1 MSVSTEMTNTP
12 FPEMV
17 RLLGVGIAEAQYE
30 LDLVSLEIARMMA
43 GYVPDPELESGA
55 TDSGSESTATD
66 SSPKPSPRPRDLL
79 VPLGDGNSYSLLELG
94 FVPTFYQFVDTLIE
108 LKLSISASRETN
120 VRQSSV
126 TVGASAKGKV
136 RLLSAS
142 ATMRVSSV
150 SASYAAKYQYSAEG
164 SSLMRTKLV
173 PVPPPAI
180 LEERIRAMLTAS
192 AENGEPHEDV

>member
-17 RLLGVGIAEAQYE
+17 RLLGIGIAEAQYE
-30 LDLVSLEIARMMA
+30 LDLVSLKIARMMA
-43 GYVPDPELESGA
+43 GYAPDPEPEPGQDPPA
-55 TDSGSESTATD
+55 VPPGEPERTI
-66 SSPKPSPRPRDLL
+66 L
-79 VPLGDGNSYSLLELG
+79 VKLGDGNEYSLLELG

-120 VRQSSV
+120 IRRSSTTVNASVRGK
-126 TVGASAKGKV
+126 VGFFSASAK
-136 RLLSAS
+136 
-142 ATMRVSSV
+142 MRVSSV

-173 PVPPPAI
+173 PLPAPAI
-180 LEERIRAMLTAS
+180 LEERIRSMLATTIEANTP
-192 AENGEPHEDV
+192 ANP